1 MWEQDER
8 LKCAGMQSTQQDE
21 DEETAGLMCVEA
33 TEFEFNSGFKE
44 LWEDREIDIYYCI
57 TLFFWQGWE
66 HFPAG
71 AQMSDDQMGLSKKV
85 IRYNFYTTDN
95 HT

>member
-1 MWEQDER
+1 MIHPLLFFFFSLSISVDFPGRMWEQDER

-57 TLFFWQGWE
+57 TLFFW
-66 HFPAG
+66 
-71 AQMSDDQMGLSKKV
+71 
-85 IRYNFYTTDN
+85 
-95 HT
+95 

>member
-57 TLFFWQGWE
+57 TLFFGRDGSIFLQVHRCLMITW
-66 HFPAG
+66 
-71 AQMSDDQMGLSKKV
+71 V
-85 IRYNFYTTDN
+85 
-95 HT
+95 